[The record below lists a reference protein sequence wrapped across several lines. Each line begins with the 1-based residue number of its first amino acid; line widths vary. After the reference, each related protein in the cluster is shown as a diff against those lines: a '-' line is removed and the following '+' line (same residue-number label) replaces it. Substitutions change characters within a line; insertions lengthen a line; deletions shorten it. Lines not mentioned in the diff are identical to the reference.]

1 MPAAGLEQ
9 GCASSLHT
17 TVNVCKVRFYDNARP
32 EPGDRRGTVVRRTK
46 DEAVET
52 RNQILDAAERVFS
65 ARGVS
70 RTSLSDIA
78 EAASVTRG
86 AIYWHFKDKADL
98 FCEMVARVTMPM
110 EDAPCRINPALE
122 GDPLT
127 AVRAMLTGIL
137 QRTSGD
143 VQARRVFH
151 IVFHKCEYVDE
162 MAPVWKRFSEMQAGC
177 LSRLEQ
183 GLARA
188 RELGQVPADLDVRR
202 TAMGL
207 HALVDGLISNWAI
220 DPESMPPEKD
230 AGLVIDVFLDG
241 IRREP
246 AARAHQ
252 SLRGK
257 TARPVARRRR
267 A

>member
-1 MPAAGLEQ
+1 MA
-9 GCASSLHT
+9 
-17 TVNVCKVRFYDNARP
+17 
-32 EPGDRRGTVVRRTK
+32 RRTK

-70 RTSLSDIA
+70 RTSLADIA
-78 EAASVTRG
+78 KAASVTRG

-110 EDAPCRINPALE
+110 EDAPCQINPALE
-122 GDPLT
+122 ADPL
-127 AVRAMLTGIL
+127 ASVRAMLTGIL

-162 MAPVWKRFSEMQAGC
+162 MEPVRKRFSEMQAGC
-177 LSRLEQ
+177 LSRLQQ

-188 RELGQVPADLDVRR
+188 QKLGQLPTALDVRR
-202 TAMGL
+202 TALGL

-220 DPESMPPEKD
+220 DPEHMPPESD

-241 IRREP
+241 ILHAPPQAVKPALRR
-246 AARAHQ
+246 AIH
-252 SLRGK
+252 K
-257 TARPVARRRR
+257 TQRKLVKSTTRRRR